1 MTVTGWVAQR
11 LLKLPPATARK
22 VAVERDLRIA
32 ADDGVTLLADRWS
45 PAPDSD
51 RAKDLPTA
59 LVRTPYGRK
68 GPLGWLMGRLLA
80 ERGFHVLMV
89 STRGTFGSGGGEF
102 RAMRQERA
110 DGHAVLRW
118 LADQPWF
125 NGSVVLTGASY
136 LGYTQWVVAADAPVQ
151 VKAMV
156 PHVTSSRLAMTFLR
170 PGRIELETLMNWSV
184 MTARQERP
192 YASLR
197 AILER
202 KKVEAAMHTLPLAD
216 GDKVALGREWPFYQD
231 CVHHDQDDP
240 YWKDEDFSDTV
251 GDVKV
256 PVSSIAGWYDI
267 FLADQLRDYQAL
279 VAAGRPPRLTIGPWA
294 HSDPRG
300 ISAAI
305 WETVRWA
312 GPLARGAKPG
322 YRAPVRLFVMG
333 VKQWREFDQWPPA
346 GYPQQRWHLRDGN
359 ALGQE
364 PAAFVAPSAFTYD
377 PSDPT
382 PSIGGAKLEARGA
395 GAVDNRP
402 VERRSDVLTFTS
414 DVLANDVEVIGEV
427 AAEVWLRADR
437 PSCDLFVRL
446 CDVDRKGRS
455 VNICDDL
462 VRVRPDGIT
471 KVSVA
476 LTPTAHVFRRGHRI
490 RVQVSAGAFPRYAR
504 NLGNDEPVATAAT
517 PHVTNLEI
525 FHDAAHPSAILLPV
539 K

>member
-45 PAPDSD
+45 PQDG
-51 RAKDLPTA
+51 KDLPTA

-80 ERGFHVLMV
+80 ERGFHVLLV

-118 LADQPWF
+118 LAEQPWF

-197 AILER
+197 AVLER
-202 KKVEAAMHTLPLAD
+202 KKVEAAMRTLPLAD

-231 CVHHDQDDP
+231 CIHHDQDDP
-240 YWKDEDFSDTV
+240 YWKDEDFSDT
-251 GDVKV
+251 
-256 PVSSIAGWYDI
+256 
-267 FLADQLRDYQAL
+267 
-279 VAAGRPPRLTIGPWA
+279 
-294 HSDPRG
+294 
-300 ISAAI
+300 
-305 WETVRWA
+305 
-312 GPLARGAKPG
+312 
-322 YRAPVRLFVMG
+322 
-333 VKQWREFDQWPPA
+333 
-346 GYPQQRWHLRDGN
+346 
-359 ALGQE
+359 
-364 PAAFVAPSAFTYD
+364 
-377 PSDPT
+377 
-382 PSIGGAKLEARGA
+382 
-395 GAVDNRP
+395 
-402 VERRSDVLTFTS
+402 
-414 DVLANDVEVIGEV
+414 
-427 AAEVWLRADR
+427 
-437 PSCDLFVRL
+437 
-446 CDVDRKGRS
+446 
-455 VNICDDL
+455 
-462 VRVRPDGIT
+462 
-471 KVSVA
+471 
-476 LTPTAHVFRRGHRI
+476 
-490 RVQVSAGAFPRYAR
+490 
-504 NLGNDEPVATAAT
+504 
-517 PHVTNLEI
+517 
-525 FHDAAHPSAILLPV
+525 
-539 K
+539 

>member
-1 MTVTGWVAQR
+1 MTVTSWVAQR

-22 VAVERDLRIA
+22 VAVERDLRIT

-45 PAPDSD
+45 PAPGSH

-59 LVRTPYGRK
+59 LVRSPYGRK

-80 ERGFHVLMV
+80 ERGFHVVIV

-118 LADQPWF
+118 LAEQPWC

-184 MTARQERP
+184 LTANQERP
-192 YASLR
+192 FAGLRASLG
-197 AILER
+197 R
-202 KKVEAAMHTLPLAD
+202 KKVEAAMRTLPLVD
-216 GDKVALGREWPFYQD
+216 GDKAALGRDWPFYQD
-231 CVHHDQDDP
+231 CLHHDQDDP
-240 YWKDEDFSDTV
+240 YWQDEDFTAAV
-251 GDVKV
+251 ADVKV

-267 FLADQLRDYQAL
+267 FLSDQLKDYQAL

-294 HSDPRG
+294 HSSPPG
-300 ISAAI
+300 LAAAI

-346 GYPQQRWHLRDGN
+346 GYTQQRWHLREGN
-359 ALGQE
+359 ALGKE

-382 PSIGGAKLEARGA
+382 PSLGGAKLEARGA

-402 VERRSDVLTFTS
+402 LEKRSDVLTFTS
-414 DVLANDVEVIGEV
+414 DVLDGDVEVIGEV

-437 PSCDLFVRL
+437 PSCDLFVRV
-446 CDVDRKGRS
+446 CDVDRQGRS

-462 VRVRPDGIT
+462 VKVRPDGIA
-471 KVSVA
+471 KVPVQLS
-476 LTPTAHVFRRGHRI
+476 PTAHVFRRGHRI
-490 RVQVSAGAFPRYAR
+490 RVLVAAGAFPRYAR
-504 NLGNDEPVATAAT
+504 NLGGDEPVPTAAT

>member
-11 LLKLPPATARK
+11 LLKLPPATAGK
-22 VAVERDLRIA
+22 VAVERDLRIT

-45 PAPDSD
+45 PRGAH
-51 RAKDLPTA
+51 RDLPTA
-59 LVRTPYGRK
+59 LVRSPYGRK

-80 ERGFHVLMV
+80 ERGFHVLIV

-118 LADQPWF
+118 LAEQPWC

-156 PHVTSSRLAMTFLR
+156 PHVTSSRLALAFLR
-170 PGRIELETLMNWSV
+170 PGRIELETLMTWSV
-184 MTARQERP
+184 MTANQERP

-197 AILER
+197 AVLER
-202 KKVEAAMHTLPLAD
+202 KKVEAAMRTLPLAD
-216 GDKVALGREWPFYQD
+216 ADKVALGREWPFYQD
-231 CVHHDQDDP
+231 CLHHDQDDP
-240 YWKDEDFSDTV
+240 YWKDEDFSATV
-251 GDVKV
+251 GEVKV

-267 FLADQLRDYQAL
+267 FLADQLKDYQAL

-294 HSDPRG
+294 HSNPRG

-333 VKQWREFDQWPPA
+333 VQQWREFDQWPPA
-346 GYPQQRWHLRDGN
+346 GYTQQRWHLREGN

-382 PSIGGAKLEARGA
+382 PSLGGAKLEARGA

-402 VERRSDVLTFTS
+402 LERRSDVLTFTS
-414 DVLANDVEVIGEV
+414 DVLDRDVEVIGEV

-437 PSCDLFVRL
+437 PTCDLFVRV

-462 VRVRPDGIT
+462 VKVRPDGIS

-476 LTPTAHVFRRGHRI
+476 LSPTAHVFRLGHRI
-490 RVQVSAGAFPRYAR
+490 RVQVSAGAFPRFAR
-504 NLGNDEPVATAAT
+504 NLGGDEPLPTAAT